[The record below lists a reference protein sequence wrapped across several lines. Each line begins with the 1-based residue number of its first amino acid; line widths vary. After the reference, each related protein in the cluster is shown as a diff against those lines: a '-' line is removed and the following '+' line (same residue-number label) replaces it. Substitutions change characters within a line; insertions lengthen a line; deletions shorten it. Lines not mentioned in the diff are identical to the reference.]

1 MRLFIAVNL
10 PAALRDAIYA
20 DAESLRAATTAIR
33 WVSPAAL
40 HVTLKF
46 LGEQDESLV
55 TPLRDALESV
65 ASSHA
70 AISASTTD
78 VGAFPNFRRPRVVWV
93 GMTGERALQSL
104 ASDIDRVLAPLGMAR
119 EARAFQAHLTL
130 GRVKGELA
138 PAQATTLAA
147 AAKSVRG
154 SRELAVQTVD
164 LMQSELGPGS
174 RNSSS
179 KTLGSANCPFRAA
192 ESRSCCAR
200 SGAGRCRRA

>member
-10 PAALRDAIYA
+10 PAAVRDAIYA
-20 DAESLRAATTAIR
+20 DAEPLRAATNAIR

-55 TPLRDALESV
+55 APLRDVLEAV
-65 ASSHA
+65 VPTHA
-70 AISASTTD
+70 AISVRTTE

-93 GMTGERALQSL
+93 GMTSERALQSL
-104 ASDIDRVLAPLGMAR
+104 AGDIDRALTPLEIPR

-130 GRVKGELA
+130 GRVKGELE
-138 PAQATTLAA
+138 PAQATALAV
-147 AAKSVRG
+147 AAKSCRG

-164 LMQSELGPGS
+164 LMQSELGSGGS
-174 RNSSS
+174 RYS
-179 KTLGSANCPFRAA
+179 LLAA
-192 ESRSCCAR
+192 VPLHAR
-200 SGAGRCRRA
+200 GT